1 MITVNQF
8 RITPDGLSIQIN
20 LRADDTTILKSL
32 TMYNHDD
39 PSTVYTITFDPGTNA
54 VAIERLMADIGLKAT
69 MLYGSILSESD
80 GTESTSLIACSNI
93 ASMYHSLVDR
103 VLDLYN
109 YSDPLRQRLTEPAR
123 KQDIMMIHS
132 LMYAHTQA
140 MYLERFND
148 AAYHYDLLI
157 NEFNRLRR

>member
-20 LRADDTTILKSL
+20 LRADDASTLVSI

-39 PSTVYTITFDPGTNA
+39 PSTTYTKTFNPGATNYA
-54 VAIERLMADIGLKAT
+54 EGFLLATIGLKAT
-69 MLYGSILSESD
+69 MIYCSITSLSD
-80 GTESTSLIACSNI
+80 GVESTSLIACSNI

-157 NEFNRLRR
+157 NEFNRLRQ